1 MSRSVRIWLA
11 FRRLGTVL
19 AVLVVF
25 GLTPLASGCSDGPG
39 TGHSSRTPVRALSPD
54 QARTQELFRLNA
66 NLPSDPALA
75 TEYQAINTDYFEG
88 RLPAIGIRWEPR
100 LAEVGPLIAAGF
112 QMDGMT
118 NGRVIL
124 LNPAIQND
132 DQQRRRTLCHEIVH
146 VAVKGQTTEEH
157 GPLFQSRLRQLA
169 EQGAFTGTVATEE
182 EKQELQRTIETR
194 IEELRK
200 AAESL
205 RQARSQVSTDL
216 QRIDY
221 NFSVQRQNNAVED
234 LNRLIE
240 EYNLMVSYPDGLDR
254 ERLAHHIALADVR

>member
-1 MSRSVRIWLA
+1 MGLA
-11 FRRLGTVL
+11 FRRLETVL
-19 AVLVVF
+19 AVLVLLGAALYVARRTS
-25 GLTPLASGCSDGPG
+25 GTETGAAARAAVRPLSA
-39 TGHSSRTPVRALSPD
+39 D
-54 QARTQELFRLNA
+54 QARMQELFRLNA

-75 TEYQAINTDYFEG
+75 SAYQAINIDYFAS
-88 RLPAIGIRWEPR
+88 RLPAVAIRWEPR

-118 NGRVIL
+118 NGRAIL
-124 LNPAIQND
+124 LNPALQND
-132 DQQRRRTLCHEIVH
+132 DQLMRRTLCHEIVH

-182 EKQELQRTIETR
+182 EKQELQGTIETR
-194 IEELRK
+194 IEELKK

-205 RQARSQVSTDL
+205 RQARSQVTSDL

-240 EYNLMVSYPDGLDR
+240 QYNLMVSYPDGLDR
-254 ERLAHHIALADVR
+254 ERLAHHTALAEVR

>member
-1 MSRSVRIWLA
+1 MWN
-11 FRRLGTVL
+11 RLRAVL
-19 AVLVVF
+19 AVLVLP
-25 GLTPLASGCSDGPG
+25 GLAVLAAGCSDG
-39 TGHSSRTPVRALSPD
+39 SSTRQSARTPVRPLSPE
-54 QARTQELFRLNA
+54 QTRTQEIFRLNA

-75 TEYQAINTDYFEG
+75 AEYQAINTDYFEG

-100 LAEVGPLIAAGF
+100 LAEIGPMIAAGF

-118 NGRVIL
+118 DGRLIL

-132 DQQRRRTLCHEIVH
+132 DQQLRRTLCHEIVH

-157 GPLFQSRLRQLA
+157 GPVFQTRLRQLA

-182 EKQELQRTIETR
+182 EKQELQKTIQAR
-194 IEELRK
+194 IEELK
-200 AAESL
+200 KTAESL

-234 LNRLIE
+234 LNKLIE

-254 ERLAHHIALADVR
+254 ERLVPRAALAK